1 MLMLK
6 NKTILI
12 LNSLFCLLSL
22 VILIDFVWPGEVIHD
37 EVLDVITEEQKY
49 YNAAKNNHYSYRA
62 ITNKHEFW
70 VSKEFSR
77 SNWESEKIEYSVSI
91 LFKEVN
97 WYQLRTSESKSFYSL
112 RIVSGAVIP
121 LLVLLVIFI
130 SFQFKKNLEVL
141 TFVFYVLLFL
151 DLVFLML

>member
-1 MLMLK
+1 MFK

-62 ITNKHEFW
+62 ITNKNEFW

-91 LFKEVN
+91 LFNEVN
-97 WYQLRTSESKSFYSL
+97 WYQLRTSNSKSFYSL

-141 TFVFYVLLFL
+141 TFVFYVLLIL
-151 DLVFLML
+151 DLVFLIL

>member
-1 MLMLK
+1 MLK

-37 EVLDVITEEQKY
+37 EVLDVVTEEQKY

-70 VSKEFSR
+70 VSKEFSS

-91 LFKEVN
+91 LFNEVN
-97 WYQLRTSESKSFYSL
+97 WYQLRTSKSKSFYSL

-141 TFVFYVLLFL
+141 TFVFYVLLIL
-151 DLVFLML
+151 DLVFLIL